1 MDELLYDWLT
11 KPFIRDCYSS
21 VKGRGT
27 SDGLDRL
34 KLFMGE
40 YYRGYGTEGW
50 VLKCDIH
57 HYFDSIDQSDVLRR
71 AERYVPDAHV
81 MALLTKYVRLAS
93 HGLPLGLRT
102 SQPLANL
109 ELCEIDHRIKEV
121 YRCRYYGRYMDDF
134 YIIHSDKA
142 FLKELRREIEAGL
155 AAIGLRLNDKTQI
168 FPLAHGIEFLGF
180 RTYMTDTGKVVR
192 VLRQTAKTALKR
204 GIKRYDAMYKAGVA
218 YEEIQRSYQ
227 SRRAHLMQGN
237 CRGLVLRCDEKM
249 KNILKEENMDK

>member
-1 MDELLYDWLT
+1 M
-11 KPFIRDCYSS
+11 
-21 VKGRGT
+21 
-27 SDGLDRL
+27 
-34 KLFMGE
+34 
-40 YYRGYGTEGW
+40 
-50 VLKCDIH
+50 
-57 HYFDSIDQSDVLRR
+57 
-71 AERYVPDAHV
+71 
-81 MALLTKYVRLAS
+81 
-93 HGLPLGLRT
+93 
-102 SQPLANL
+102 ANL

-204 GIKRYDAMYKAGVA
+204 GIKQYEAMYRAGA
-218 YEEIQRSYQ
+218 AHEEIQQSYR